1 MSAILSDA
9 ATLNDYPDAIED
21 DDAFM
26 NALFE
31 GETDE
36 VKDAPKEPSEEDD
49 EEKKDE
55 TTTDDETNDDDEASD
70 QDDPEDED
78 GEGEDDGEAQ
88 EDEPKAKKFVE
99 VDDDTYV
106 KIKVDG
112 EDREVKVAD
121 LNRLWGQEAALTRK
135 SQEVSTAKT
144 QYDEGTAKNVA
155 AYNVLLQRA
164 TERAEEYRKLPWTQL
179 MRDQNIPNEQL
190 TALQDEAKRAF
201 EDEAFLK
208 NSIDGF
214 MQKVQ
219 SDQLEARKTAAVECL
234 KALNDTANPNH
245 IKGWNEAVYND
256 IRNFSTEMGVP
267 VEMTNSITNPA
278 VIKIL
283 HMAMQFKRGA
293 SKVQTV
299 KVKKTPT
306 KIVKST
312 ASAPPA
318 RSSAKQVVT
327 KQAVAKATKSGD
339 VNDAIAAFEAMFG
352 DD

>member
-1 MSAILSDA
+1 MSAIQADA
-9 ATLNDYPDAIED
+9 AHLNDYPEALD
-21 DDAFM
+21 DEDAFM
-26 NALFE
+26 NALFDDK
-31 GETDE
+31 TDE
-36 VKDAPKEPSEEDD
+36 VTDAPKEPSEED
-49 EEKKDE
+49 EEE
-55 TTTDDETNDDDEASD
+55 NEERTTDDEANDDEEASEET
-70 QDDPEDED
+70 PEEED

-88 EDEPKAKKFVE
+88 DDEAKAKKFVE

-112 EDREVKVAD
+112 EEREVKVAD

-155 AYNVLLQRA
+155 AYEVLLQRA

-190 TALQDEAKRAF
+190 TALQEDAKRAF

-219 SDQLEARKTAAVECL
+219 SDQLEARRAAAVECL
-234 KALNDTANPNH
+234 KALNDTASPNH
-245 IKGWNEAVYND
+245 IKGWSEALYND
-256 IRNFSTEMGVP
+256 VRNFSTEMGVP

-293 SKVQTV
+293 SKVQTT

-306 KIVKST
+306 KIVKNT

-318 RSSAKQVVT
+318 RSSAKTVVK
-327 KQAVAKATKSGD
+327 KQAVAKATRTGSEA
-339 VNDAIAAFEAMFG
+339 DAIAAFEALF
-352 DD
+352 D